1 MNHIGSDSREVLT
14 SKRTFSLVLHHFLL
28 LFLRFVQEKTM
39 SFLDLPEKVVL
50 VIEDS
55 FNFFKR
61 KVQDHPSNLTRE
73 LVTHPLF
80 NVLIDKVSNSIF
92 HVFVF
97 RNDCGYM
104 QNS

>member
-1 MNHIGSDSREVLT
+1 
-14 SKRTFSLVLHHFLL
+14 
-28 LFLRFVQEKTM
+28 M

-55 FNFFKR
+55 FDYFER
-61 KVQDHPSNLTRE
+61 KVQDHPSDLTRE

-80 NVLIDKVSNSIF
+80 NVLIDKVSNNIF

-97 RNDCGYM
+97 RNDCRYKK
-104 QNS
+104 NSFSVVPNI

>member
-1 MNHIGSDSREVLT
+1 ML
-14 SKRTFSLVLHHFLL
+14 
-28 LFLRFVQEKTM
+28 FVQEK
-39 SFLDLPEKVVL
+39 SFIGFNEKIVL
-50 VIEDS
+50 VQEDS
-55 FNFFKR
+55 FDFIKR
-61 KVQDHPSNLTRE
+61 KVQDHCSDLTRA

-104 QNS
+104 RNSFSVVAGFV